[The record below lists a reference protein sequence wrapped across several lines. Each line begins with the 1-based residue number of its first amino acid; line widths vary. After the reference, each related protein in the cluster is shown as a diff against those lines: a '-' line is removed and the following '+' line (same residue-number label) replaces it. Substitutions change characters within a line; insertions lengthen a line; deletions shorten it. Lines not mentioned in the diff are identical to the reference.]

1 MKKILITCLSLAFFF
16 TSCEFDKGFEEMNVN
31 PNSAS
36 QVGVATK
43 ITKLQTDISGSRY
56 EKLEKQ
62 FDIQFYNCS
71 APCRK

>member
-43 ITKLQTDISGSRY
+43 IT
-56 EKLEKQ
+56 
-62 FDIQFYNCS
+62 
-71 APCRK
+71 